1 MTLDL
6 PVILLFIVGAF
17 VYSVLPSK
25 WRGWL
30 ILIVSVIGVY
40 VFQPFLPIRFSDF
53 ILPTLTLVLILA
65 GWWFSRPKG
74 DAVTRDD
81 KVTLVIIA
89 ALIIGL
95 SLTRFLDQSLRITP
109 SRPPDPI
116 MVIAALIVAGVII
129 VGGRRFLPIT
139 ALIGLIIALFVLWK
153 AEPLAAA
160 ISGAWRGATGQ
171 DVTLA
176 AAFDLNWLGFSYI
189 AFRLIHT
196 LRDRQ
201 SGILPAL
208 GLREYASYV
217 LFFPAF
223 VAGPIDRAERF
234 VTDYRAL
241 PTLRGLDANR
251 FGDGLSRI
259 AMGVFKKFVIADSLA
274 LGLSLNPTIADQI
287 TSAPLF
293 ALFLYGYALRL
304 FFDFSGYSDIAIGI
318 GILFGIRLPENFN
331 RPYLKSNLT
340 AFWQSWHATLS
351 AWARAYVF
359 SPLSRAMIKRKW
371 NAMLNVLIAQLAT
384 MIVIGLW
391 HGIAWN
397 FLLWGV
403 WHGFGLFVHKQW
415 SDRTRVWYR
424 GLVDKPA
431 QKRAWTAF
439 SWFVTFHYV
448 VIGWLW
454 FVLPL
459 NQTGRILFGGG
470 A

>member
-17 VYSVLPSK
+17 VYSLIPSQ

-30 ILIVSVIGVY
+30 ILIISVIGVY

-53 ILPTLTLVLILA
+53 ILPTLTLTLVLA
-65 GWWFSRPKG
+65 GWWFSRPKT
-74 DAVTRDD
+74 DSVTWDD
-81 KVTLVIIA
+81 KAALAVIG

-95 SLTRFLDQSLRITP
+95 ALMRLVDEAWRITP
-109 SRPPDPI
+109 SRPPDPL
-116 MVIAALIVAGVII
+116 MVVAALLVAGVLI
-129 VGGRRFLPIT
+129 VGGRRLLPVG
-139 ALIGLIIALFVLWK
+139 ALILLIVAIFVLWRTN
-153 AEPLAAA
+153 PLAAA

-176 AAFDLNWLGFSYI
+176 SMRDLNWLGFSYI

-234 VTDYRAL
+234 ITDYRAL
-241 PTLRGLDANR
+241 PHMRGLDPQR
-251 FGDGLSRI
+251 FSDGLARI
-259 AMGVFKKFVIADSLA
+259 AMGLLKKFVIADSLA
-274 LGLSLNPTIADQI
+274 LTVSLNPTIADQI
-287 TSAPLF
+287 TSLPGL

-331 RPYLKSNLT
+331 RPYLKTNLT

-371 NAMLNVLIAQLAT
+371 HPVLNVLIAQLAT

-391 HGIAWN
+391 HGIELH
-397 FLLWGV
+397 FIVWGV

-415 SDRTRVWYR
+415 SDRTRSWYR
-424 GLVDKPA
+424 SLAAKPA
-431 QKRAWTAF
+431 HKRAWTAV
-439 SWFVTFHYV
+439 SWFITFHYV
-448 VIGWLW
+448 VLGWVW
-454 FVLPL
+454 FVLPFSQGVRL
-459 NQTGRILFGGG
+459 LIGGG
-470 A
+470 S

>member
-17 VYSVLPSK
+17 VYSVLPSR

-30 ILIVSVIGVY
+30 ILLVSVIGVY

-53 ILPTLTLVLILA
+53 ILPTLTLVLMLA
-65 GWWFSRPKG
+65 GWWFSRPKS
-74 DAVTRDD
+74 DPVTRDD
-81 KVTLVIIA
+81 KVALVLIV

-95 SLTRFLDQSLRITP
+95 SLMRFVDESLRITP
-109 SRPPDPI
+109 SRPPDPV
-116 MVIAALIVAGVII
+116 MVIAGLLVAGLII

-139 ALIGLIIALFVLWK
+139 ALIGVIIVLFVLWK

-160 ISGAWRGATGQ
+160 ISGVWRGATGQ
-171 DVTLA
+171 DVALA
-176 AAFDLNWLGFSYI
+176 SAFDLNWLGFSYI

-241 PTLRGLDANR
+241 PTLRGLDASR
-251 FGDGLSRI
+251 FADGLSRI

-274 LGLSLNPTIADQI
+274 LGLSLNTTIADQI

-331 RPYLKSNLT
+331 RPYLKTNLT
-340 AFWQSWHATLS
+340 AFWQSWHATFS

-371 NAMLNVLIAQLAT
+371 NAILNVLIAQLAT
-384 MIVIGLW
+384 MIVIGMW
-391 HGIAWN
+391 HGITWN
-397 FLLWGV
+397 FLLWGI

-415 SDRTRVWYR
+415 SDRTRAWYR
-424 GLVDKPA
+424 GLADKPA

-439 SWFVTFHYV
+439 AWFVTFHYV

-459 NQTGRILFGGG
+459 DQTARILTGG
-470 A
+470 AR

>member
-1 MTLDL
+1 VTLDL

-17 VYSVLPSK
+17 VYSLLPSK

-30 ILIVSVIGVY
+30 ILSVSVIGVY

-53 ILPTLTLVLILA
+53 ILPTLTLVVTLA
-65 GWWFSRPKG
+65 GWWFSRPQG
-74 DAVTRDD
+74 DPVTRDD
-81 KVTLVIIA
+81 TVTLAVIV

-95 SLTRFLDQSLRITP
+95 SLMRFVDESLRITP
-109 SRPPDPI
+109 SRPPDPL
-116 MVIAALIVAGVII
+116 MVVVGLLVAAVII

-139 ALIGLIIALFVLWK
+139 ALVLLIIAIFVIWRTN
-153 AEPLAAA
+153 PLAAA

-176 AAFDLNWLGFSYI
+176 SIRDFNWLGFSYI

-208 GLREYASYV
+208 SLREYASYV

-234 VTDYRAL
+234 VGDYRAL
-241 PTLRGLDANR
+241 PQLRGLDANR
-251 FGDGLSRI
+251 FGDGLARI

-274 LGLSLNPTIADQI
+274 MTISLSLTNATQIAGLP
-287 TSAPLF
+287 AF
-293 ALFLYGYALRL
+293 ALFVYGYALRL

-331 RPYLKSNLT
+331 RPYLKTNLT

-351 AWARAYVF
+351 AWVRAYVF

-371 NAMLNVLIAQLAT
+371 NPVLNVLIAQLAT

-391 HGIAWN
+391 HGIELH
-397 FLLWGV
+397 FIVWGV

-415 SDRTRVWYR
+415 SDRTRAWYR
-424 GLVDKPA
+424 GLAEKPA

-448 VIGWLW
+448 VIGWVW

-459 NQTGRILFGGG
+459 SDALRLLLGVGS
-470 A
+470 